1 MSIFSLSWWPSDA
14 AHFQNGINNPAPV
27 TSLRCPATLLKW
39 EVHWLTQGVRIW
51 PPQNHGKAV
60 FRLTGT
66 NRDFPVPRS
75 LTKPSHIS
83 PWVPVQK
90 WLLCLWFWRAAAD
103 DSIPYWGR
111 SLKSFPGCSLFWLIC
126 IFAKKKKI
134 IKNIATN
141 KWLFC
146 EGCRSCINSS
156 LKQQSS
162 PLMNEMPFRRMRNL
176 VLSPQLSPDVGSP
189 LPPTLRFRAG
199 KDLVWLAAACVFLHC
214 AKSRIRKT
222 WGGLQTSWRK
232 WSLKTRV
239 WALHPTGA
247 SGSPKTWILC
257 VIGYKKGRLRLPLE
271 LPRRLAILLW
281 LNCSSR
287 RGNCQVQYLFLIQNI
302 NTFPMSTSILE
313 KTD

>member
-1 MSIFSLSWWPSDA
+1 MTQFLTEEGASSPSLVAPFSGLFA
-14 AHFQNGINNPAPV
+14 
-27 TSLRCPATLLKW
+27 SL
-39 EVHWLTQGVRIW
+39 Q
-51 PPQNHGKAV
+51 
-60 FRLTGT
+60 
-66 NRDFPVPRS
+66 
-75 LTKPSHIS
+75 
-83 PWVPVQK
+83 
-90 WLLCLWFWRAAAD
+90 
-103 DSIPYWGR
+103 
-111 SLKSFPGCSLFWLIC
+111 
-126 IFAKKKKI
+126 KKKF

-199 KDLVWLAAACVFLHC
+199 KDLVWLAAACVFLHLIC